1 MGSRA
6 GRLESV
12 GGMNLIARMPP
23 NAAHRLRASSPTS
36 ADRS

>member
-1 MGSRA
+1 
-6 GRLESV
+6 
-12 GGMNLIARMPP
+12 MNLIARMPP